1 MPVAVR
7 AASGKEG
14 VFQMTG
20 VVRTNSGRWRLVGL
34 IAAVLAIPIVPFA
47 IVGELPGERWL
58 SATDD
63 NALLFGATG
72 AGLLAADV
80 LLPIPSTIVG
90 TLLGARLGFFSGW
103 AWSWAGLVVG
113 NLIGYGIGR
122 VALSRFAGDLPRT
135 PTLVAFIA
143 SRPVPVLAEAV
154 TFAAGAGGMRWS
166 PFVAASVAA
175 NSVLAGVL
183 AGNGAALLPDAM
195 VGPGLILP
203 MALPVIAWL
212 AWQWRTRRRAAAGN

>member
-1 MPVAVR
+1 
-7 AASGKEG
+7 
-14 VFQMTG
+14 MTG
-20 VVRTNSGRWRLVGL
+20 GFRIDSGPWRLIAVIVIALL
-34 IAAVLAIPIVPFA
+34 IPVVPFVV
-47 IVGELPGERWL
+47 IGELPGERWL
-58 SATDD
+58 STTDD

-103 AWSWAGLVVG
+103 AWSWTGLVVG
-113 NLIGYGIGR
+113 NLIGYGIGWL
-122 VALSRFAGDLPRT
+122 VLSRFASELPRT
-135 PTLVAFIA
+135 PTLLVFIA

-154 TFAAGAGGMRWS
+154 TFAAGAGGMRWA
-166 PFVAASVAA
+166 PFLAASVVA
-175 NSVLAGVL
+175 NGVLAGAL

-212 AWQWRTRRRAAAGN
+212 AWQWRTRRRAAAGS

>member
-1 MPVAVR
+1 MPAVVGN
-7 AASGKEG
+7 ASAKEG
-14 VFQMTG
+14 ALQMTG
-20 VVRTNSGRWRLVGL
+20 DFRRSSRPWRFVGVIV
-34 IAAVLAIPIVPFA
+34 IALAIPILPFA
-47 IVGELPGERWL
+47 VIGELPGERWL

-175 NSVLAGVL
+175 NGVLAGVL

-212 AWQWRTRRRAAAGN
+212 AWQWRTRRRAAASN

>member
-1 MPVAVR
+1 MAGDR
-7 AASGKEG
+7 SEKS
-14 VFQMTG
+14 
-20 VVRTNSGRWRLVGL
+20 RSWRLVGL
-34 IAAVLAIPIVPFA
+34 IVAVLAIPIVPFA
-47 IVGELPGERWL
+47 IIGELPGERWL

-90 TLLGARLGFFSGW
+90 TLLGARLGFLSGW
-103 AWSWAGLVVG
+103 AWSWTGLVVG

-122 VALSRFAGDLPRT
+122 LALSRFAAELPRS
-135 PTLVAFIA
+135 PTLLVFIA

-154 TFAAGAGGMRWS
+154 TFAAGAGGMRWT
-166 PFVAASVAA
+166 PFLAASVAA
-175 NSVLAGVL
+175 NGFLAGVL
-183 AGNGAALLPDAM
+183 AANGAALLPDTL

-212 AWQWRTRRRAAAGN
+212 AWQWWTRRRATAGS